1 MYGSEYNTDLAEQL
15 GCELN
20 DDGTVAV
27 ADHGNTTVDGVYAV
41 GDLTPGHNQIPVVM
55 GEGAKAG
62 IACHYDL
69 REFPR
74 SLEEIDRSGPVDPA
88 ATPALSDRLR
98 DVAGERG
105 RGAGH
110 EGAPGDD

>member
-1 MYGSEYNTDLAEQL
+1 MYGAEYTNDLAAAVGAEA
-15 GCELN
+15 N

-27 ADHGNTTVDGVYAV
+27 DGHGRTSVVGLLAV